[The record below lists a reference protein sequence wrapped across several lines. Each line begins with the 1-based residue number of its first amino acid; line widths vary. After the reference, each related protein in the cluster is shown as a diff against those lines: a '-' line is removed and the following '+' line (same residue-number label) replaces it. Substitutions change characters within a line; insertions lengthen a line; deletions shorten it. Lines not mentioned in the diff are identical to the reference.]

1 MTAQIINFT
10 EKRQAIIDRRNQF
23 YAPALL
29 LPAGIVACGIFWLI
43 VGIAIVRAWPPVR
56 RS

>member
-29 LPAGIVACGIFWLI
+29 LPAGIVAFGVFWLI
-43 VGIAIVRAWPPVR
+43 VGAAVVRTWPHVR
-56 RS
+56 LP